1 MCEGNTPYLRGNR
14 AAPAPVPSS
23 AVPRSASD
31 QRHKRVIR
39 WHNGVLSQDR
49 SFRFVATSPTPP
61 LDDLRWQQRDLQDG
75 NELRDLQHLVR
86 LKDRVGY
93 SQVKGLR

>member
-1 MCEGNTPYLRGNR
+1 MCEGNTPCLLGNR
-14 AAPAPVPSS
+14 AAPAPVPAPVPS
-23 AVPRSASD
+23 APPPTNGTNG
-31 QRHKRVIR
+31 VIR